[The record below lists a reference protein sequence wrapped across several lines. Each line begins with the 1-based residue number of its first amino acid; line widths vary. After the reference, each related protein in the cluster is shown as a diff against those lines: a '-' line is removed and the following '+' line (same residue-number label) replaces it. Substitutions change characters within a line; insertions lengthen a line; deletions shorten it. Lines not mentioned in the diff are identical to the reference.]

1 MRAAQAMA
9 DLFALQR
16 IHGDV
21 LFRNDDYVAAEKAK
35 AIGRLLEHLRR
46 ELRELAL
53 PLVDAWNIPVRV
65 ISFKQA
71 CDSIGISNGHHFG
84 RRHDNRLL
92 GRCDGSGKAYVDS
105 CACPGCGG
113 EAVVCRAG
121 GGAGWHGGALC
132 ARRTTSCAR
141 PSACRRTACSR
152 MRATCA
158 RAAGTAEERRRRAA
172 RIIYK

>member
-1 MRAAQAMA
+1 MRGMRARSCASGQTRRRARAAQAMA

-65 ISFKQA
+65 
-71 CDSIGISNGHHFG
+71 
-84 RRHDNRLL
+84 
-92 GRCDGSGKAYVDS
+92 
-105 CACPGCGG
+105 
-113 EAVVCRAG
+113 
-121 GGAGWHGGALC
+121 
-132 ARRTTSCAR
+132 
-141 PSACRRTACSR
+141 
-152 MRATCA
+152 
-158 RAAGTAEERRRRAA
+158 
-172 RIIYK
+172 